1 MNHMIMFKLSCVLLL
16 INNYHD
22 DIHTTIIN
30 TGSNSGDGV
39 YYDYDE

>member
-1 MNHMIMFKLSCVLLL
+1 MFKLSCVLLL

-30 TGSNSGDGV
+30 TIINTGSNSGDGV
-39 YYDYDE
+39 YYE

>member
-1 MNHMIMFKLSCVLLL
+1 LHCCQCVLL

-22 DIHTTIIN
+22 DIHTTIINTIIN